1 MPYVTNEEAKA
12 AVQDRAGPDAA
23 PGRVARFLDSDLFHS
38 FLRSKVTVVAACGT
52 ILLFLLAFLA
62 PWIAPHD
69 PFDLASI
76 SIMDARVPP
85 VWMEYSDPRFMLGT
99 DDQGRDMLSGIFYG
113 MRISLIVGFCSV
125 IAAAAIGITLGLVAG
140 YMGGRVDA
148 VIMRI
153 ADIQL
158 TFPAILI
165 ALLIDGIAN
174 GIFGHLDRD
183 VFAFYILIVSL
194 ALSFWVQYA
203 RTVRGSTMVE
213 KNKEYVQAARVI
225 GLPSVVI
232 MARHILPNVMGPV
245 LVIATINLALAIVT
259 EATLSFLGVGMP
271 PTQPSLG
278 TMIAVGNDFLYS
290 GEWWIA
296 IFPGLAL
303 ALLVLNVNLL
313 GDWLRDALN
322 PKLR

>member
-1 MPYVTNEEAKA
+1 MADVSNTQSAPQGRLAKMI
-12 AVQDRAGPDAA
+12 
-23 PGRVARFLDSDLFHS
+23 DSDIFHS
-38 FLRSKVTVVAACGT
+38 FLRSKVTVVAAIMT
-52 ILLFLLAFLA
+52 AFLFLLAFLA
-62 PWIAPHD
+62 PWVAPHN

-76 SIMDARVPP
+76 SILDARVPP
-85 VWMEYSDPRFMLGT
+85 VWMDYADPRFILGT
-99 DDQGRDMLSGIFYG
+99 DDQGRDLISGIFYG

-125 IAAAAIGITLGLVAG
+125 FAAAVIGITAGLVAG

-148 VIMRI
+148 IIMRI
-153 ADIQL
+153 ADVQL

-165 ALLIDGIAN
+165 ALLIDGVAAGVFG
-174 GIFGHLDRD
+174 GIDREI
-183 VFAFYILIVSL
+183 FAFYILIVSL

-225 GLPSVVI
+225 GIPSVII

-259 EATLSFLGVGMP
+259 ESSLSFLGVGMP

-278 TMIAVGNDFLYS
+278 TLIAIGNDFLYS

-296 IFPGLAL
+296 IFPGIAL

>member
-1 MPYVTNEEAKA
+1 MADVSNTQSVPQGRLAKMI
-12 AVQDRAGPDAA
+12 
-23 PGRVARFLDSDLFHS
+23 DSDIFHS
-38 FLRSKVTVVAACGT
+38 FLRSKITVIAAFMT
-52 ILLFLLAFLA
+52 LILFLLAFLA
-62 PWIAPHD
+62 PWVAPHN
-69 PFDLASI
+69 PFDLATI
-76 SIMDARVPP
+76 SILDARVPP
-85 VWMEYSDPRFMLGT
+85 VWMEFADPRFLLGT
-99 DDQGRDMLSGIFYG
+99 DDQGRDLLSGIFYG

-125 IAAAAIGITLGLVAG
+125 IAAAIIGIAAGLVAG

-148 VIMRI
+148 IIMRI
-153 ADIQL
+153 ADVQL

-165 ALLIDGIAN
+165 ALLIDGIAA
-174 GIFGHLDRD
+174 GIFGGIDREI
-183 VFAFYILIVSL
+183 FAFYILIVSL
-194 ALSFWVQYA
+194 SLSFWVQYA

-225 GLPSVVI
+225 GIPSVII
-232 MARHILPNVMGPV
+232 MVRHILPNVMGPV

-259 EATLSFLGVGMP
+259 ESSLSFLGVGMP

-278 TMIAVGNDFLYS
+278 TLIAIGNDFLYS

-296 IFPGLAL
+296 IFPGIAL